1 MDNQGDI
8 EKYAKIADNSYGTA
22 TSKMEAYTDSVE
34 ASRQRMQNAIEKWS
48 LQFEGQDAIKF
59 FYDSITY
66 ATENMHIFTATLM
79 SLTAWLGKDTILS
92 TLGNVFSKLGMKLT
106 DFSLILD
113 ERLLNKKYA
122 GSKAEERKLRRQE
135 EKQENWRYTQ
145 QEYYR
150 RDFDKFAKDKKL
162 TEEEK
167 AKLGDM
173 QGELLGLG
181 VNDKK
186 QVLDVLKSNIDM
198 NSSFGYSITGVYEDA
213 MTDYFGMPDTI
224 VATMKTEEA
233 NRVATE
239 LLTKAK
245 EEDTKAILEKIK

>member
-1 MDNQGDI
+1 MVLHP
-8 EKYAKIADNSYGTA
+8 ELNSERLLT
-22 TSKMEAYTDSVE
+22 
-34 ASRQRMQNAIEKWS
+34 
-48 LQFEGQDAIKF
+48 
-59 FYDSITY
+59 
-66 ATENMHIFTATLM
+66 TLM
-79 SLTAWLGKDTILS
+79 LLTAWLGKDTILS

-173 QGELLGLG
+173 QSELLGLG

-186 QVLDVLKSNIDM
+186 EVLKGLKGS
-198 NSSFGYSITGVYEDA
+198 V
-213 MTDYFGMPDTI
+213 TD
-224 VATMKTEEA
+224 
-233 NRVATE
+233 
-239 LLTKAK
+239 
-245 EEDTKAILEKIK
+245 